1 MAKNISIYSEMM
13 VAGVEIDH
21 HCTDLY
27 VPVNEVT
34 TSIIDRYEFKCN
46 VTKFRSAIDGTPWY
60 DIPFA
65 YTPAYH
71 QEDS

>member
-1 MAKNISIYSEMM
+1 MAEITDIYTAMLAS
-13 VAGVEIDH
+13 GVEIDH

-34 TSIIDRYEFKCN
+34 TAIVDRYEFKCN

-65 YTPAYH
+65 YTPAWK
-71 QEDS
+71 ERGL